1 MTTMSEIERLLA
13 LEEIKLLKARRDRAV
28 DTKDWDTYLALH
40 APDHRS
46 HNEGF
51 EAWNSAE
58 EMITNVKSL
67 LGPDK
72 ISVHHS
78 HTPEITFVS
87 SSKAKGIWAM
97 EDNIFW
103 QEDGVEHWLNGFGFY
118 HETYEK
124 RGGKWLFTT
133 RQLKR
138 THICT
143 SHNSGPGWAALGSKS
158 QASDPTPS
166 MSGAEEKS

>member
-1 MTTMSEIERLLA
+1 MTGMTDIETLLA
-13 LEEIKLLKARRDRAV
+13 LEEIKLVKAKRDRAV
-28 DTKDWDTYLALH
+28 DTKDWDLYLSLH

-46 HNEGF
+46 HNDGY

-58 EMITNVKSL
+58 EMIRNVREL
-67 LGPDK
+67 LGPGK

-78 HTPEITFVS
+78 HTPEITFES
-87 SSKAKGIWAM
+87 STKAKGIWAM

-103 QEDGVEHWLNGFGFY
+103 KEDGVEHWLNGFGFY

-124 RGGKWLFTT
+124 RDGTWLFTS

-138 THICT
+138 THIRT
-143 SHNSGPGWAALGSKS
+143 SKDAHPAIFR
-158 QASDPTPS
+158 PT
-166 MSGAEEKS
+166 E